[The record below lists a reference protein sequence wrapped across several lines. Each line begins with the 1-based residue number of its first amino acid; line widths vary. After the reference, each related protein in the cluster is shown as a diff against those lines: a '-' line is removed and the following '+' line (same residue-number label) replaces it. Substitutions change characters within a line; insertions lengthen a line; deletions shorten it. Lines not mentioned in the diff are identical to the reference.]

1 MKRIFS
7 IVLSLLLVLSTLSVL
22 AEEVV
27 NVYNWEDYINQKA
40 IEMFQ
45 EETGIKVNYM
55 NFTTNEDMMV
65 QVRATPAAF
74 DVVFPSDYC
83 VERLIAENL
92 LEELNFDNIPLA
104 KENTLNW
111 LQTPAY
117 DKEGKYSVPFMW
129 GTVGILYNTKMVDE
143 PVDSWGLLWD
153 QKYNNNVFMLDSIRD
168 TLGLALKYC
177 GFSMNT
183 RDPIE
188 IETAKQK
195 LIEQKT
201 SGMVKAYQVDETK
214 DKMVA
219 NEAAL
224 AVVWSGDAQY
234 AIDLNPDLAYSV
246 PKEGSNVWVDAMVVP
261 KGARNKEN
269 AEKFINFMCRPDI
282 AKLNCEQIRYSSP
295 NKAAIEL
302 MGSEYSDNKVMNPDQ
317 ADIDN
322 CEFFNDIQDF
332 IQFYNAVWLEIKNA
346 K

>member
-1 MKRIFS
+1 MRRFFS
-7 IVLSLLLVLSTLSVL
+7 IVLSLLLVLSVLPVL

-92 LEELNFDNIPLA
+92 LEELNFDNVPLA
-104 KENTLNW
+104 KENTLDW
-111 LQTPAY
+111 LQTPSY

-246 PKEGSNVWVDAMVVP
+246 PREGSNVWVDAMVVP